1 MKLLLATQNK
11 HKVDEL
17 TRLLEPYALK
27 VVSLL
32 DYPEIG
38 EIIEDGSTLTA
49 NALIKARAGY
59 AHCGLPTI
67 ADDTGLAVDAL
78 NGAPGVYAA
87 RYAGEHVTYDQ
98 NVQKM
103 LDELQDI
110 PADKRQAQFQ
120 TAAVFFDG
128 EDTVTALGEVAGFI
142 TETRQGNSGFGYD
155 PIFFVPEKQK
165 TYAQMS
171 LAEKNQL
178 SHRQRAFEKLL
189 KKLQQTHHAF
199 NAELQQLES

>member
-1 MKLLLATQNK
+1 MKLLLATQNR

-17 TRLLEPYALK
+17 MRLLEPYDLE

-32 DYPEIG
+32 DFPEIG
-38 EIIEDGSTLTA
+38 EIVEDGATLAA

-59 AHCGLPTI
+59 AHCHLPTI

-87 RYAGEHVTYDQ
+87 RYAGENVTYDQ

-120 TAAVFFDG
+120 TAAVFYDG
-128 EDTVTALGEVAGFI
+128 ETTITALGEVVGSI
-142 TETRQGNSGFGYD
+142 TTERRGETGFGYD
-155 PIFFVPEKQK
+155 PIFFIPEKQK

-171 LAEKNQL
+171 LSEKNQL
-178 SHRQRAFEKLL
+178 SHRKRAFEALFKNLL
-189 KKLQQTHHAF
+189 QTHHAF
-199 NAELQQLES
+199 KAEPQQLES

>member
-1 MKLLLATQNK
+1 MKILLATQNA

-17 TRLLEPYALK
+17 IRLLEPFAID

-32 DYPEIG
+32 DFPEIG
-38 EIIEDGSTLTA
+38 EIVEDGDTLEA
-49 NALIKARAGY
+49 NAVIKAKAGY

-87 RYAGEHVTYDQ
+87 RYAGENASYDD

-103 LDELQDI
+103 LDEMKNVPEGQ
-110 PADKRQAQFQ
+110 RQARFQ
-120 TAAVFFDG
+120 TAAVFYDG
-128 EDTVTALGEVAGFI
+128 STTISAIGEV
-142 TETRQGNSGFGYD
+142 QGSICERRYGESGFGYD

-165 TYAQMS
+165 TYAQMD

-178 SHRQRAFEKLL
+178 SHRKRAFESLFKILT
-189 KKLQQTHHAF
+189 QTHQAF
-199 NAELQQLES
+199 QAGLR

>member
-1 MKLLLATQNK
+1 MKLLLATQNA
-11 HKVDEL
+11 HKVEEL
-17 TRLLEPYALK
+17 MLLLEPYDFE

-38 EIIEDGSTLTA
+38 EIIEDGDTLQA

-59 AHCGLPTI
+59 AHTKLPTI

-87 RYAGEHVTYDQ
+87 RYAGENVTYDQ

-103 LDELQDI
+103 LDEMQGV

-128 EDTVTALGEVAGFI
+128 DKTVTALGEVPGLI
-142 TETRQGNSGFGYD
+142 TTERQGSTGFGYD
-155 PIFFVPEKQK
+155 PIFYIPEKK
-165 TYAQMS
+165 LTYAQMGTP
-171 LAEKNQL
+171 EKNLL
-178 SHRQRAFEKLL
+178 SHRKRAFESLL
-189 KKLQQTHHAF
+189 NQLIQTHIAF
-199 NAELQQLES
+199 KVELK